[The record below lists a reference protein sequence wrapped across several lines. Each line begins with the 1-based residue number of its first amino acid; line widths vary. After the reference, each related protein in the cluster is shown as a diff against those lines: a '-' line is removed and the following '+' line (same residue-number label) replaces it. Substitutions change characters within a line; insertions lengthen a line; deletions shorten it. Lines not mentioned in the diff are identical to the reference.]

1 MSKGRLEGSIA
12 VGIARRGPICVH
24 RQNDFGKP
32 RASATAMD
40 FVTTVIAGGLRSRA
54 ESLDLAAN
62 NIANANT
69 SAYKADREQYQVF
82 VPEWVTPGSS
92 EYEAWAKAPDLGKS
106 HVNFTQGSLDR
117 SGGPLDLALEGNG
130 FFTVEKDSGKFLT
143 RAGSFQLE
151 NDGQI
156 RNRDGFKLKLLR
168 LDGGPIDPAFRLD
181 PQQPVNV
188 RKDGVVIQNGVELA
202 RVSISEALDTQGLN
216 REGNSYFSFET
227 SNIRDK
233 RNGFTLHQGM
243 LERSNYDPISGSVQL
258 INISR
263 QFEMLQK
270 ALQLHSD
277 MGRRVGEEIGKV

>member
-1 MSKGRLEGSIA
+1 MS
-12 VGIARRGPICVH
+12 
-24 RQNDFGKP
+24 
-32 RASATAMD
+32 MD
-40 FVTTVIAGGLRSRA
+40 FVTTVIAGGLRARA

-117 SGGPLDLALEGNG
+117 SGGPLDLAIEGNG

-181 PQQPVNV
+181 PQQPVTV
-188 RKDGVVIQNGVELA
+188 RKDGVVVQNGVELA
-202 RVSISEALDTQGLN
+202 RVSISEALDTQALN

-227 SNIRDK
+227 GNVRDK